1 MVIKSTGNSEV
12 PPKKIVQNTHTHI
25 HRERNAS
32 RFRKIYFM
40 LKQLIR
46 PNSKQHIPASF
57 YVRLMNLKTQHV
69 NSDWREEGAIA
80 PPNDDQY
87 IGDRCE
93 ATTHT
98 HTLFLAKVCTLFSLL
113 RR

>member
-12 PPKKIVQNTHTHI
+12 PPKKIVQNTNTHISIHTHT
-25 HRERNAS
+25 HPQRERNAS

-46 PNSKQHIPASF
+46 PNAKQHIPASF

-69 NSDWREEGAIA
+69 NSDWKEEGAIA

-87 IGDRCE
+87 IGVRCE

-98 HTLFLAKVCTLFSLL
+98 HTHTIPG
-113 RR
+113 